1 VPFWSLG
8 PPLYPAYRGIPN
20 RRALHDS
27 AVIQGLPLALRYDRM
42 IATILALPAVNGA
55 SRSMAWRQLVDI
67 LAQAGDRLDA
77 DTRRAAHARLAELTP
92 DVPAADRRSA
102 AAGLAT
108 RAGAE
113 AVAIFATDTPAI
125 AAPVLSRAQLDDDQ
139 WLALIPAFPATS
151 RTIMRNRRDLSPAV
165 TRALASFG
173 PSDFALPP
181 AVPAAPVAPVAPVGG
196 AIAGANSAGEEATS
210 QIRNLVERI
219 ETFRR
224 QKPPV
229 PPVSAAVDDGALS
242 SEGLSFAFETTLDGM
257 IDWIDGVPRGA
268 VIGMSISEVAEP
280 RAAGVDGQAAGAF
293 RRRAPFRD
301 ARLAVAGQGAAGG
314 DWLISAHPVFNPR
327 DGRFAGYHG
336 RARRPQP
343 DEQARYFGQ
352 TQTVP
357 LAPDS
362 LRQLVHELR
371 TPLNA
376 IQGFA
381 EMIDL
386 QMLGPAAS
394 AYRDHARSIAGESR
408 RLLEVV
414 EDIDTAARIDGK
426 RPETMADGESDASV
440 IVARVVSEFEP
451 NLRQRNVVIEAS
463 IERDLAVAVSETS
476 FARLSQRLLAMVTGV
491 AAQGEP
497 VGVALTADGPMAIL
511 TVSRARVLRG
521 ISETEMLD
529 PGFGPDGEWPS
540 APLLGLGFSMR
551 LITNLARSVRGAL
564 HVRDDAFVLSVPR
577 AGQEGVL
584 AGQQG

>member
-1 VPFWSLG
+1 
-8 PPLYPAYRGIPN
+8 
-20 RRALHDS
+20 
-27 AVIQGLPLALRYDRM
+27 M
-42 IATILALPAVNGA
+42 IATILALPATDNA

-67 LAQAGDRLDA
+67 LAQAGERLDPE
-77 DTRRAAHARLAELTP
+77 TRRAVHARLAELTP

-102 AAGLAT
+102 AASLAT

-113 AVAIFATDTPAI
+113 AVAIFAADAPAI
-125 AAPVLSRAQLDDDQ
+125 AAPVLSRAQLDDEQ
-139 WLALIPAFPATS
+139 WIALIPALPPTS

-181 AVPAAPVAPVAPVGG
+181 AVPPSPINLAERAISGGDVAGG
-196 AIAGANSAGEEATS
+196 EATS

-224 QKPPV
+224 QKPKLLPQGAIV
-229 PPVSAAVDDGALS
+229 DPAPPPAEAVT
-242 SEGLSFAFETTLDGM
+242 FVFETTLDGT
-257 IDWIDGVPRGA
+257 IDWIEGAPRGPLL
-268 VIGMSISEVAEP
+268 GMSIAEAAEP

-301 ARLAVAGQGAAGG
+301 ARLAVAGEGAAGG

-336 RARRPQP
+336 DARRPQP
-343 DEQARYFGQ
+343 EERARYFGA
-352 TQTVP
+352 TRTVP

-394 AYRDHARSIAGESR
+394 AYREHARSIAGESR

-426 RPETMADGESDASV
+426 RADATVAGESDASA
-440 IVARVVSEFEP
+440 IVADVVLGLEP
-451 NLRQRNVVIEAS
+451 HLRERNVRIEAH
-463 IERDLAVAVSETS
+463 IERDIAVAVGAAP
-476 FARLSQRLLAMVTGV
+476 FARLSQRLLAMVTGL
-491 AAQGEP
+491 AAQGETID
-497 VGVALTADGPMAIL
+497 VRLVSDRQLATL
-511 TVSRARVLRG
+511 TVSRAGALKGVAER
-521 ISETEMLD
+521 EMLD

-551 LITNLARSVRGAL
+551 LITNLARSVRGGL
-564 HVRDDAFVLSVPR
+564 EVRDDAFVLTVPR
-577 AGQEGVL
+577 CGAEDAL
-584 AGQQG
+584 AGKQG